1 MLSLPICYILLGSQ
15 HNFSS
20 VAVFGISA
28 LISGIVGGVTESVG
42 SAILPTTSE
51 KREDGDEQDLS
62 VAVNSAFRLPI
73 VLSGFIYIVLL
84 IAPAQLLSFLSKE
97 YAAASQVLGVLV
109 LVAIGTSLTS
119 FVFLC

>member
-1 MLSLPICYILLGSQ
+1 
-15 HNFSS
+15 
-20 VAVFGISA
+20 
-28 LISGIVGGVTESVG
+28 VGGVTESVG

-51 KREDGDEQDLS
+51 KTEDGDEQDLS

-84 IAPAQLLSFLSKE
+84 IAPAQVLLFLSKE
-97 YAAASQVLGVLV
+97 YAVSSQVLGVLV